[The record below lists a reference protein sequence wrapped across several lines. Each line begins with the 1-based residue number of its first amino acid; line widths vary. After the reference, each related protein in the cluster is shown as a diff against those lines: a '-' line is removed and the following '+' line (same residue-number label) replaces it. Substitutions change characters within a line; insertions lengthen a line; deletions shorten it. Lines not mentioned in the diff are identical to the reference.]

1 MRLNSTGKLM
11 KNNTVTIKQE
21 CLDPNN
27 QNQTSVEI
35 NIDSIESDVL
45 RRILDEI
52 KNENSSTV
60 YNYDRIHNRHNRS

>member
-1 MRLNSTGKLM
+1 MKLNSIGKLM

-21 CLDPNN
+21 CFDPNN